1 MELKETVISDPV
13 DASQIRALRESVAE
27 SLRQIPEQSELSI
40 TPVRAGRYIVKN
52 TDRRLMVD
60 PRGGPV
66 QIVLP
71 LPKVRQE
78 LMIKNLYTS
87 RNAITVVRT
96 DGKPLGNGN
105 VSAVVSDDAN
115 GPAMNMLDDGSQW
128 WVL

>member
-1 MELKETVISDPV
+1 MELKETAISDPI
-13 DASQIRALRESVAE
+13 DAKQIRALRESVAE
-27 SLRQIPEQSELSI
+27 SFRQIPSASELSI
-40 TPVRAGRYIVKN
+40 TPVRSGQYIVKN
-52 TDRRLMVD
+52 TDRRLIVD

-71 LPKVRQE
+71 IPKVKQE
-78 LMIKNLYTS
+78 LMIKNGYTS

-105 VSAVVSDDAN
+105 VSTVVSDDAN
-115 GPAMNMLDDGSQW
+115 GASTNMLADGSQW